1 MPAHLIAEEGPHR
14 GRLLNLEEGDEWTLG
29 RDPKAAFVIEDET
42 VSRRAA
48 RLTRSPE
55 GIHLENLSR
64 VNPTLVN
71 DEPVEGA
78 RLLNEGDR
86 IQIGHTVFLFSEAAL
101 PETGAETPKS
111 GYDDIFGSLDDE
123 APPVETTPP
132 KRKEKKKKSETGSA
146 YDTIFEDTSEGAE
159 PLPFNLLKETPFLLK
174 VISGPNAGAEIGME
188 KGRSYT
194 LGKDPETCD
203 IVFQDLSVSRN
214 HARFTISEEGAME
227 IEDLG
232 SKNGTVVNGVPVT
245 VKQPVTTQDMVAL
258 GTTIFLIIDREAPQ
272 ETIYSPMVPTY
283 EAPKPEAA
291 APLAEAPA
299 EIAAEVKKD
308 WKKEPIPTKY
318 LVGAAAFA
326 AIFLIV
332 FLSFFSLFKSNQVE
346 VAHKEPV
353 SRIQKA
359 LAKFEGVQFSFNPA
373 SGKLFLVGHVLTA
386 VEAQEMRFR
395 ISEIDFITATED
407 SVVIDEVVD
416 KMMNDVLNGN
426 PEFRGVAIQS
436 PKPGK
441 FIATGYIDT
450 NNTAM
455 LLAEYLTV
463 NFPYLDRLEN
473 EVVVGENL
481 NTQIQG
487 LLLSKGFGALSFQYA
502 NGEVVLA
509 GNYSEKMGSQFQDL
523 LKEIDKVKG
532 VSGVKNFAVATT
544 PNQAAI
550 DVSGQ
555 FQVTGISQHEG
566 KGFSAILNGKIYT
579 IGNQVSGME
588 ITEID
593 PTTILLEKEG
603 IKYKINYTR

>member
-1 MPAHLIAEEGPHR
+1 MPAHLIAEEGPLR
-14 GRLLNLEEGDEWTLG
+14 GLFLNLEEGVEWILG
-29 RDPKAAFVIEDET
+29 RDPKAALVIEDET

-48 RLTRSPE
+48 RLSRSPE

-71 DEPVEGA
+71 DEPVDGVV
-78 RLLNEGDR
+78 LLKEGDR
-86 IQIGHTVFLFSEAAL
+86 IQVGHTIFLYSEAKI
-101 PETGAETPKS
+101 PEMNETPKG
-111 GYDDIFGSLDDE
+111 GYDDIFGSLEEE
-123 APPVETTPP
+123 APQVGSEAP
-132 KRKEKKKKSETGSA
+132 KKKEKKKKSEKPANA
-146 YDTIFEDTSEGAE
+146 YDTIFEDTNEGVE
-159 PLPFNLLKETPFLLK
+159 PLPFNLLTEMPFLLK

-188 KGRSYT
+188 KGRTYT
-194 LGKDPETCD
+194 LGKDPDSCD

-214 HARFTISEEGAME
+214 HARLSLSQDGAME

-232 SKNGTVVNGVPVT
+232 SKNGTVVNGVPIT
-245 VKQPVTTQDMVAL
+245 EKKPITTQDMVAL

-272 ETIYSPMVPTY
+272 ETIYSPMVPAY
-283 EAPKPEAA
+283 EAPKAEAP
-291 APLAEAPA
+291 PLAEAPGEIVA
-299 EIAAEVKKD
+299 EEKRD

-346 VAHKEPV
+346 VVHKEPV

-395 ISEIDFITATED
+395 ISEINFVTTTED
-407 SVVIDEVVD
+407 NVVIDEYVD
-416 KMMNDVLNGN
+416 KMMNDILSGN

-436 PKPGK
+436 PQAGK

-450 NNTAM
+450 NNTAS
-455 LLAEYLTV
+455 LLAEYLAV

-481 NTQIQG
+481 NAQLQG
-487 LLLSKGFGALSFQYA
+487 LLISKGFGALTFQYA

-509 GNYSEKMGSQFQDL
+509 GNYSDKMGSQFQEL

-550 DVSGQ
+550 DISGQ
-555 FQVTGISQHEG
+555 FQVTGNSQHEE

-593 PTTILLEKEG
+593 ETTILLEKEG